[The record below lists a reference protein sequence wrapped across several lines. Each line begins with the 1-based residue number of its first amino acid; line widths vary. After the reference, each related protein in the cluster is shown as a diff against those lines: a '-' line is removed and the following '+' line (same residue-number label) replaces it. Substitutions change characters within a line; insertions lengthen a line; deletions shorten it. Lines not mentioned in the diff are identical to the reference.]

1 MQALLVS
8 FLKVEKYLLKKAP
21 KDKFMKKTLWNA
33 MFVALAVSVVAAFAQ
48 EVVLSANTIGYIKKS
63 LPAGGKLI
71 TVSVPLF
78 NMTAANN
85 VFSNLSIASEAPVN
99 SAVSFWDPNQ
109 QGWVGGNK
117 TGKGWDANVKTQ
129 IVLVGDFFFIRGP
142 TTSTVP
148 TEITIAGEVPDVAT
162 QTRSVPAIGRLGS
175 MANPYPADF
184 VFGNSS
190 LASNASLNSSVSF
203 WDVANQGWVG
213 GNKTGKG
220 WDANVKTQV
229 VSATS
234 GFFLKAS
241 NTTAM
246 VWTNAKPYTWP

>member
-8 FLKVEKYLLKKAP
+8 FSKVEKYLLKKAP

-85 VFSNLSIASEAPVN
+85 VFSNLSIASEVPTL
-99 SAVSFWDPNQ
+99 STVSFWDPNA
-109 QGWVGGNK
+109 QGWVVGAK
-117 TGKGWDANVKTQ
+117 KAKGWDSNVATQ
-129 IVLVGDFFFIRGP
+129 IVDAGEFFFIKGP
-142 TTSTVP
+142 ATSTVP
-148 TEITIAGEVPDVAT
+148 TEITIAGEVPDVVT
-162 QTRSVPAIGRLGS
+162 QVRTFAGS
-175 MANPYPADF
+175 SNLSAMANAYPADF
-184 VFGNSS
+184 VFGTSS
-190 LASNASLNSSVSF
+190 LASNAAQLSSVSF
-203 WDVANQGWVG
+203 WNVADQGWVVG
-213 GNKTGKG
+213 AKKAKG
-220 WDANVKTQV
+220 WDSNVATQLV
-229 VSATS
+229 TATS
-234 GFFLKAS
+234 GFFLKQVGSAG
-241 NTTAM
+241 